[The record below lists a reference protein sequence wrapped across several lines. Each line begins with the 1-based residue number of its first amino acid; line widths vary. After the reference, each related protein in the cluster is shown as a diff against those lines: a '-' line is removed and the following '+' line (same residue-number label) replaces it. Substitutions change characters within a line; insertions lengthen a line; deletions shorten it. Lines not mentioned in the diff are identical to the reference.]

1 MPRVTVQTLADLLR
15 ELQPHLGQTQF
26 PHAFYQSLRRHVDRR
41 AAVAFGDL
49 HFPDQ
54 LPETE
59 PALVEDDVR
68 VWWSAGY
75 PEALTDLVRTLVR
88 AHQTITEL
96 RTEMLAMEDQST
108 RSARM
113 IGILAHEIKNP
124 LFAILGS
131 LELVR
136 SEELDENVRK
146 LIETAY
152 SSAQRMHTLVNDSLK
167 LISVEQEGVRLKAE
181 RYSANELL
189 REIAREAEPVAA
201 ASQVHLRVLPI
212 PGDAELLADKGWL
225 QQAVLNVVLNA
236 IKFTPAGGRV
246 LLRAQR
252 KPDSVSFIVSD
263 TGPGIPKEQIERIFE
278 PFQRGDTKK
287 EGSGL
292 GLTIV
297 KRVVEAHGGEV
308 SVDSYPGRG
317 STFTITLP
325 RLVGARGGGA
335 LALRVLV
342 LTALLGLVVTR
353 LPIYPVPLEAQT
365 PQGAQRLG
373 PTATL
378 ADGGTVRL
386 GSAVLR
392 FDPGSKLQ
400 LSAKRS
406 LWGGDLRSNLRVEEG
421 GVGVVR
427 NGPRPV
433 LKVAL
438 NYASLT
444 PRGTKFYAASG
455 ASDRVSLYGGALAL
469 RAPGYSGSLA
479 PGEGAAISAAGVTK
493 RKLPAAPQ
501 VRAAST
507 DGRLTLRWL
516 PVAGAVSYRVE
527 MLAGG
532 VLVGQW
538 QTKETSWSYE
548 PRQDRRVEVRVR
560 AVDDLGL
567 VGPASAPQ
575 TFLENASLYRGHQL
589 FLQGKYQEAAKLL
602 EKATAFAPAN
612 PRAWLELGLS
622 LLKSGDVAGGKKAL
636 ERALELEPDYEKQ
649 VALPLAEALEQSG
662 DLQQAARY
670 YDIARDISPR
680 DAILGE
686 VRVSLG
692 LGDAAAAEKSAC
704 AWLKEHPS
712 DGTVAAL
719 LRRALDAQNKRYAEP
734 GCPVFQEPPKPKPKP
749 APKPKPRP
757 KPKPAPKP
765 EPKPAPKP
773 KPKPA
778 PPEPVCNP
786 FCN

>member
-1 MPRVTVQTLADLLR
+1 MPRVTVHTLAGLLR

-26 PHAFYQSLRRHVDRR
+26 PHALYQSLRKHVDRR
-41 AAVAFGDL
+41 VAVAFGEL

-54 LPETE
+54 LPGGR
-59 PALVEDDVR
+59 PALVEGEVR
-68 VWWSAGY
+68 VWWAANH
-75 PEALTDLVRTLVR
+75 PEALADLVGTLVR
-88 AHQTITEL
+88 VHQTITEL
-96 RTEMLAMEDQST
+96 RTEMLAMEEQST

-136 SEELDENVRK
+136 AEELDENIRK
-146 LIETAY
+146 LIEAAY
-152 SSAQRMHTLVNDSLK
+152 TSAQRMHTLVNDSLK

-181 RYSANELL
+181 RCSVNDLL
-189 REIAREAEPVAA
+189 SEITREAEPVAA
-201 ASQVHLRVLPI
+201 ASQVHLRVIPI

-236 IKFTPAGGRV
+236 VKFTPAGGRV
-246 LLRAQR
+246 QIKAQR
-252 KPDSVSFIVSD
+252 TPGAVRFIVSD

-308 SVDSYPGRG
+308 SVDSRPGRG

-353 LPIYPVPLEAQT
+353 LPIYPVPLEVQT
-365 PQGAQRLG
+365 PQGARPLPG
-373 PTATL
+373 GATL
-378 ADGGTVRL
+378 ARGGTVRL
-386 GSAVLR
+386 GDAVLR
-392 FDPGSKLQ
+392 FDPGSRLR

-406 LWGGDLRSNLRVEEG
+406 LWGNDLRSSLRLEQG
-421 GVGVVR
+421 GVNVVR
-427 NGPRPV
+427 NGPRPA

-455 ASDRVSLYGGALAL
+455 TSDRVSLFDGKLDL
-469 RAPGYSGSLA
+469 RAPGYSGSLG
-479 PGEGAAISAAGVTK
+479 PGEGVAISSAGVSK
-493 RKLPAAPQ
+493 SKLPAAPQ
-501 VRAAST
+501 VRAAT
-507 DGRLTLRWL
+507 TGGRLVLRWL

-548 PRQDRRVEVRVR
+548 PRQDRRVVVRVR
-560 AVDDLGL
+560 AVGDLDL
-567 VGPASAPQ
+567 LGPASAPQ
-575 TFLENASLYRGHQL
+575 TFLENASLYQGHQL
-589 FLQGKYQEAAKLL
+589 FSQGEYQEAARLL
-602 EKATAFAPAN
+602 KKATSFAPTN

-622 LLKSGDVAGGKKAL
+622 LLKSGDVTGGKEAL
-636 ERALELEPDYEKQ
+636 ERALELEPDYQKQ
-649 VALPLAEALEQSG
+649 VALPLAEALERSG
-662 DLQQAARY
+662 DLRDALRY
-670 YDIARDISPR
+670 YVIAREVSPR
-680 DAILGE
+680 AALLGE
-686 VRVSLG
+686 ARVSLG
-692 LGDAAAAEKSAC
+692 LNDAAAAEQSAC
-704 AWLKEHPS
+704 AWLREHL
-712 DGTVAAL
+712 DDVEAAAL
-719 LRRALDAQNKRYAEP
+719 LRRALEAQNKRSAGP
-734 GCPVFQEPPKPKPKP
+734 GCPLSLEAPEPAPRPAPKPKKEPEPKPKP
-749 APKPKPRP
+749 APKPQPKPQP
-757 KPKPAPKP
+757 KPKRS
-765 EPKPAPKP
+765 
-773 KPKPA
+773 
-778 PPEPVCNP
+778 PPDQVCNP
-786 FCN
+786 FCK